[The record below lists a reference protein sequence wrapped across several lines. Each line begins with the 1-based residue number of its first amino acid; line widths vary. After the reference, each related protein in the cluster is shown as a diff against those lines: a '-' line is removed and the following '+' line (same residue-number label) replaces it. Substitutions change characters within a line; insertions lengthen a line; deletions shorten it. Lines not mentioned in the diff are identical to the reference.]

1 MKNVV
6 IIDAL
11 NMFLRSYVIS
21 PHLNKKGYP
30 VGGTVGFLKSLQKVS
45 RDFNADEVIIAWDG
59 HEGSQRKR
67 SMNKD
72 YKGGRKPVRFNR
84 RMIDLPEEEEAAN
97 KGYQQIRLMEY
108 LNQMPVI
115 QLVADYTEADDIIAH
130 VVQSSYYEGWN
141 KVIVSSDKDFF
152 QLCADDISVYR
163 PIQKKTLNKQ
173 SILEE
178 FKIHPKNFALARAIV
193 GDKSDNLP
201 GVKGAGLKTVAKR
214 FPYLIREDVYEVSD
228 IMRDCAMQAKKM
240 KIHENIGSS
249 EQLLKDNYKI
259 MQLYYPNIRPINRA
273 MIDKAIQDF
282 EPFFA
287 KIKFTQMLFEDDAG
301 HLNFNDLQTVF
312 RRIKRWIAGSSKLG
326 QETRYGSLYSK

>member
-30 VGGTVGFLKSLQKVS
+30 VGGTIGFLKSLQKVA
-45 RDFNADEVIIAWDG
+45 RDFNADEVIVAWDG

-84 RMIDLPEEEEAAN
+84 RMIDLPEEEEVVN
-97 KGYQQIRLMEY
+97 KGYQQVRLMEY

-115 QLVADYTEADDIIAH
+115 QLIADYTEADDIIAH
-130 VVQSSYYEGWN
+130 VVQSDYYDGWN
-141 KVIVSSDKDFF
+141 KIIVSSDKDFF
-152 QLCADDISVYR
+152 QLCDDDVSVYR

-178 FKIHPKNFALARAIV
+178 FQIHPKNFALARAIV

-214 FPYLIREDVYEVSD
+214 FPYLIREDVYDVSD
-228 IMRDCAMQAKKM
+228 IMRDCAMQGKKM
-240 KIHENIGSS
+240 KIHENIGNS
-249 EQLLKDNYKI
+249 EQLVKDNYKI

-273 MIDKAIQDF
+273 MIDKSIKDF
-282 EPFFA
+282 EPFFG

-312 RRIKRWIAGSSKLG
+312 RRINR
-326 QETRYGSLYSK
+326 